1 MAVNPDEIVT
11 IEVKFKTNERS
22 FAKVMS
28 DLKRLTAQSD
38 ENADSF
44 LDLAGAEEE
53 LGDALDANSKKL
65 DSQGKSLGDVDDKTR
80 RLNRAVNRNTHAL
93 AGNSGAMRTMT
104 QNSGAMSRALKNN
117 DKDFTI
123 LQRASLKLRKAFRFL
138 FFVVIA
144 LVAEF
149 VITALTLASVTAAFK
164 LGNLAL
170 KTYNATLGLV
180 GATLASLT
188 AGAAVALATFKEYNA
203 ALTAFQYNQKSVYG
217 DSINQSA
224 SAMRGMTVD
233 TNLATMGVVQLTQA
247 YNVMARSAK
256 VTANQQRALS
266 GSMDFLM
273 GTEDV
278 NKSFQAMANFV
289 GLLSK
294 NKKVTS
300 EVTAAAQ
307 GVSKEFAK
315 EIGKQ
320 KDKSAGAILSK
331 MASGQLV
338 ADAGIEG
345 RFQNVTQTLV
355 AIFKRYV
362 TFMARD
368 LSDFGDLLMN
378 NAKKILKSF
387 YENMRDYFGR
397 VRLEVF
403 RFADGT
409 LTPGLITFGN
419 WMENFSVK
427 LIREYLPKI
436 AGGAEWLRKTFRDI
450 GKSFNAFVNSLEK
463 FRKGSDIIVD
473 MFGEPLLAVF
483 RIFGRNAEQLAYM
496 AEDNEE
502 AYMRWGSA
510 LEKLIF
516 SIGDLFSALKVAFTE
531 ALPVLTAVVNG
542 IASVI
547 DGLSYAIRM
556 IGTLKLGLPGFL
568 GGGGVVGTGEGKSG
582 MVGGGMGPGVGGLVT
597 LGLLASLYKGRRYAY
612 RDQYYRTGAGSPGYA
627 SKAGAS
633 AAMSGYGLGGIYGF
647 GSRVAGM
654 GGGLNPL
661 PVVSGLGTTIGGI
674 RGTYVDART
683 GATSGRPQGKYRSA
697 IATLRSLPENFRTH
711 YFTKGRFSSGT
722 IAAQEAVAYH
732 GMVTGRQENN
742 RAFDAHQFAINP
754 YTNKNFMDPSGI
766 MAYRAGATFSG
777 GTIDA
782 EYYRKAQAIQNDP
795 TLTKTD
801 RQVALK
807 ELDSQYKTAYS
818 AMNAAVYGKKDPNTV
833 RAFRGYR
840 DVKGI
845 LGGTASTLGYG
856 ALQKSVAGAPLDAKE
871 QQTLTAYKD
880 FMARDKA
887 LRGKYT
893 EGSDASYKAFARHVR
908 GQRIK
913 ANFAG
918 FGEASQAVG
927 RRSFSPMMGMMGGM
941 ILASGATS
949 KIRDADTRMAAE
961 RALGIGSMF
970 GTTGMGIAAGLSLT
984 GSTSTTKA
992 SLGGALA
999 GYSAARPIKQVLE
1012 GVLGPKGA
1020 LIGTIIQGVAAIGGA
1035 VYGAIKAGENRRK
1048 QAANAAKDFVNAQMG
1063 ELALGMMG
1071 FTKSQKFDVKTG
1083 KMINVFTKTGKA
1095 NIMNY
1100 SDRRARQL
1108 DKMSPLFG
1116 PQGVSSIKTLAD
1128 ARAMEKKLIATGAL
1142 PSSGIPGLDKN
1153 TRNDVNAYKGYFE
1166 DITTQLGGS
1175 FKVGRIQY
1183 NKDINGNII
1192 YDPVTGMP
1200 STTGLGEE
1208 TRNLIDVVG
1217 AKNLFKNPQRMFKT
1231 DKRGRFIG
1239 FKEVEEMGFTPAQLG
1254 VDFIDQ
1260 PTPSQLQEALK
1271 NKSIATKLLPGTTD
1285 IAGSVF
1291 AEAAIMGRAQNN
1303 VQNIMTLFGMAQ
1315 EEVLALAAQ
1324 KQVNI
1329 MDPFADL
1336 TEIIRDLGKA
1346 TVKTAEEMRAAVT
1359 DVQIASLKLLDDPI
1373 VLRNANAAFTSSANA
1388 VRNAG
1393 GGATYEQFVDVA
1405 RTAQAY
1411 YALASPDNPFRY
1423 LDYVRNLS
1431 TGEGF
1436 SPEVRTA
1443 LQNTGAGAKLAEVTS
1458 ETATG
1463 YARLGTQQVMGNLV
1477 NAGYLFTDSTAD
1489 EKFRGKLAEIF
1500 NSDKYSAES
1509 KNNLLNVLNTQLID
1523 PTTGKI
1529 NFDKI
1534 GSLDGAG
1541 AAFVA
1546 AIKESDFALKST
1558 DVMQVNIQ
1566 GADVEIFKK
1575 LAASM
1580 GQSFMTGIDKPEF
1593 WETAPEWW
1601 TQMLG
1606 HEWQIVGKTLQ
1617 MNPRADTMTPR
1628 RGAVGD
1634 TSTSRALSG
1643 TMRAHSYF
1651 NSMLTG
1657 KRQITSSLRFDNL
1670 GSPSSDHA
1678 AGRAYDLTGQNLGQY
1693 QRMIDKAGGF
1703 AEFHG
1708 VASSRHLHVVP
1719 PIGDV
1724 YGSRAGKMSVTSSS
1738 AQNGVNQSVTV
1749 NVYGAPGQSEKAIA
1763 RQVVAAIEER
1773 ERRARERN

>member
-1 MAVNPDEIVT
+1 VAVNADEVVT
-11 IEVKFKTNERS
+11 IRVDFKSNKKDMG
-22 FAKVMS
+22 KVLAQIEA
-28 DLKRLTAQSD
+28 LKAAAD
-38 ENADSF
+38 DNADSF
-44 LDLAGAEEE
+44 DDLVDSSEDFGQV
-53 LGDALDANSKKL
+53 LNTNSKKL
-65 DSQGKSLGDVDDKTR
+65 NSHGKSLTDVDDTTQ
-80 RLNRAVNRNTHAL
+80 RLNRTVRQNTSSL
-93 AGNSGAMRTMT
+93 SSNSGAMRTMT

-117 DKDFTI
+117 DRDFTI

-331 MASGQLV
+331 MASGELV

-436 AGGAEWLRKTFRDI
+436 AGGADWLRKTFRDI

-473 MFGEPLLAVF
+473 MFGEPLLAIF

-502 AYMRWGSA
+502 AYLKWGSA
-510 LEKLIF
+510 LERLIF

-542 IASVI
+542 IAAVI
-547 DGLSYAIRM
+547 DGLSYVIRM
-556 IGTLKLGLPGFL
+556 VGTLKLGLPGFL
-568 GGGGVVGTGEGKSG
+568 GGGGVVGTGGGKSG
-582 MVGGGMGPGVGGLVT
+582 MDGGGMGPGVGGLVT
-597 LGLLASLYKGRRYAY
+597 LALLASLYKGRRYAY
-612 RDQYYRTGAGSPGYA
+612 RDQYYRMGTGSPGYA
-627 SKAGAS
+627 STAGAG
-633 AAMSGYGLGGIYGF
+633 AARAGYGLGGIYGF
-647 GSRVAGM
+647 GSKIAGM

-661 PVVSGLGTTIGGI
+661 PVISGLGTTIGGF
-674 RGTYVDART
+674 RGAYAQARA
-683 GATSGRPQGKYRSA
+683 GQGGVPGQGVFGSA
-697 IATLRSLPENFRTH
+697 ISAVRTFPQTFANN
-711 YFTKGRFSSGT
+711 YMTKGRFSSGT
-722 IAAQEAVAYH
+722 IAAREAAAYH
-732 GMVTGRQENN
+732 AMATGRQEGN

-754 YTNKNFMDPSGI
+754 YTNKNFMDPSGV
-766 MAYRAGATFSG
+766 MAYRAAGANFSS

-782 EYYRKAQAIQNDP
+782 EFNSRAQAIMNDP
-795 TLTKTD
+795 TLSNTEKKSQLKDLD
-801 RQVALK
+801 R
-807 ELDSQYKTAYS
+807 DYKTAYS
-818 AMNAAVYGKKDPNTV
+818 GMNAAIYGRNTGN
-833 RAFRGYR
+833 RAR
-840 DVKGI
+840 DISKQ
-845 LGGTASTLGYG
+845 LGGAGGLLARSN
-856 ALQKSVAGAPLDAKE
+856 AGATLTGAD

-908 GQRIK
+908 GQRLR
-913 ANFAG
+913 ASVSG

-941 ILASGATS
+941 ILASGVTS

-999 GYSAARPIKQVLE
+999 GYSAAKPIKQVLE

-1020 LIGTIIQGVAAIGGA
+1020 VIGTIIQGVALIGGA

-1071 FTKSQKFDVKTG
+1071 YTKSQKFDVKTG
-1083 KMINVFTKTGKA
+1083 KNINVFTKTRKASIMDYSQRRGK
-1095 NIMNY
+1095 
-1100 SDRRARQL
+1100 QL
-1108 DKMSPLFG
+1108 DQMSPLFG
-1116 PQGVSSIKTLAD
+1116 PQGASSIKTLAD

-1153 TRNDVNAYKGYFE
+1153 TRNDVNAYKGFFE

-1175 FKVGRIQY
+1175 FKVGRIGYVRDQ
-1183 NKDINGNII
+1183 NGNIV
-1192 YDPVTGMP
+1192 YDSKTGMP
-1200 STTGLGEE
+1200 AMTGLGDE
-1208 TRNLIDVVG
+1208 TRNLIDIIGV
-1217 AKNLFKNPQRMFKT
+1217 KNLYKNPQRMFKT
-1231 DKRGRFIG
+1231 DKRGRITG
-1239 FKEVEEMGFTPAQLG
+1239 FKQLEEMGFTPAQLG
-1254 VDFIDQ
+1254 LDFIGQ
-1260 PTPSQLQEALK
+1260 PTPSQLQEVLK
-1271 NKSIATKLLPGTTD
+1271 NKSMATALRPGTTE

-1291 AEAAIMGRAQNN
+1291 AEAAIMGRAQTN
-1303 VQNIMTLFGMAQ
+1303 VRNIMELFGMAE

-1336 TEIIRDLGKA
+1336 TEVIRDLGKA
-1346 TVKTAEEMRAAVT
+1346 TTRTAEEMRAAVI
-1359 DVQIASLKLLDDPI
+1359 DVQIAALKLLDDPI
-1373 VLRNANAAFTSSANA
+1373 ALRNANAAFTSSENA
-1388 VRNAG
+1388 MRNAG
-1393 GGATYEQFVDVA
+1393 KGATYEQFVDVA
-1405 RTAQAY
+1405 RTAQALF
-1411 YALASPDNPFRY
+1411 AITDPNNPFMYMNY
-1423 LDYVRNLS
+1423 LSGLS
-1431 TGEGF
+1431 KGTGFGADVQ
-1436 SPEVRTA
+1436 SGLATS
-1443 LQNTGAGAKLAEVTS
+1443 GAGAKLQQVVD
-1458 ETATG
+1458 ETAGG

-1477 NAGYLFTDSTAD
+1477 NAGFLFADTNAD
-1489 EKFRGKLAEIF
+1489 EKFRKGLTDIF
-1500 NSDKYSAES
+1500 KSDQYSSES
-1509 KNNLLNVLNTQLID
+1509 KNNLLNVLSTQLLD
-1523 PTTGKI
+1523 PATGKI
-1529 NFDKI
+1529 NFKKI
-1534 GSLDGAG
+1534 ENLEGAG
-1541 AAFVA
+1541 AAFV
-1546 AIKESDFALKST
+1546 KLLNQDDFTLKST

-1566 GADVEIFKK
+1566 GADADVFKK
-1575 LAASM
+1575 LAQEM
-1580 GQSFMTGIDKPEF
+1580 GRSFMLGIDKPEF

-1606 HEWQIVGKTLQ
+1606 HEWQIVSNRLQ
-1617 MNPRADTMTPR
+1617 MNPRSDTMTPR

-1634 TSTSRALSG
+1634 TPTSRALSG

>member
-1 MAVNPDEIVT
+1 VAVNADEIVT
-11 IEVKFKTNERS
+11 IRVDFKSNKKDMSKVLAQIEALKAAADDNAGSFDDLVDSNEN
-22 FAKVMS
+22 FGQV
-28 DLKRLTAQSD
+28 
-38 ENADSF
+38 
-44 LDLAGAEEE
+44 LDT
-53 LGDALDANSKKL
+53 NSKKL
-65 DSQGKSLGDVDDKTR
+65 NSHGKSVTDVDDRTQ
-80 RLNRAVNRNTHAL
+80 RLNKTVNRNVVSL
-93 AGNSGAMRTMT
+93 NSNSGAMRTMT
-104 QNSGAMSRALKNN
+104 QNSGAMSKALKNN
-117 DKDFTI
+117 DRDFTI

-164 LGNLAL
+164 LGNLTL

-436 AGGAEWLRKTFRDI
+436 AGGADWLRKTFRDI

-473 MFGEPLLAVF
+473 MFGEPLLAIF

-502 AYMRWGSA
+502 AYLKWGSA
-510 LEKLIF
+510 LERLIF

-542 IASVI
+542 IATVI
-547 DGLSYAIRM
+547 DGLSYVIRM
-556 IGTLKLGLPGFL
+556 VGTLKLGLPGFL
-568 GGGGVVGTGEGKSG
+568 GGGGVVGTGGGKSG
-582 MVGGGMGPGVGGLVT
+582 MVDGGMGPGVGGLVT
-597 LGLLASLYKGRRYAY
+597 LALLASLYKGRRYAY
-612 RDQYYRTGAGSPGYA
+612 RDRYYRMGTGSPGYA
-627 SKAGAS
+627 SQAGAS
-633 AAMSGYGLGGIYGF
+633 AARAGYGLGGIYGF
-647 GSRVAGM
+647 GSKIAGM

-661 PVVSGLGTTIGGI
+661 PVISGLGTTIGGF
-674 RGTYVDART
+674 RGAYAQARA
-683 GATSGRPQGKYRSA
+683 GQGGVPGQGVFGSA
-697 IATLRSLPENFRTH
+697 ISAVRTFPQTFANN
-711 YFTKGRFSSGT
+711 YMTKGRFSSGT
-722 IAAQEAVAYH
+722 MAAREAAAYH
-732 GMVTGRQENN
+732 AMATGRQQDN

-754 YTNKNFMDPSGI
+754 YTNKNFMDPSGV
-766 MAYRAGATFSG
+766 MAYRVQHANVSG
-777 GTIDA
+777 STIDA
-782 EYYRKAQAIQNDP
+782 HYARAAQQIYNNPNLSA
-795 TLTKTD
+795 TD
-801 RQVALK
+801 RKVALA
-807 ELDSQYKTAYS
+807 ELDSNYKTAYS
-818 AMNAAVYGKKDPNTV
+818 QMNAAVYGVGMGGN
-833 RAFRGYR
+833 RAFKGYQ
-840 DVKGI
+840 DVKNM
-845 LGGTASTLGYG
+845 LGGRQ
-856 ALQKSVAGAPLDAKE
+856 ALARSNAGQQNLSVKE
-871 QQTLTAYKD
+871 QQTVTAYKD

-908 GQRIK
+908 GQRVR
-913 ANFAG
+913 ASASG

-941 ILASGATS
+941 ILASGVTS

-970 GTTGMGIAAGLSLT
+970 GTTGMGIMAGISLM

-999 GYSAARPIKQVLE
+999 GYSAAKPIKQVLE

-1020 LIGTIIQGVAAIGGA
+1020 VIGTIIQGVALIGGA

-1063 ELALGMMG
+1063 ELALDMMG
-1071 FTKSQKFDVKTG
+1071 FTKSQKFDLKTG

-1100 SDRRARQL
+1100 ASLKAKQL

-1153 TRNDVNAYKGYFE
+1153 TRNDVNAFKGYFE
-1166 DITTQLGGS
+1166 GITTQLGGS
-1175 FKVGRIQY
+1175 FMVGSSGY
-1183 NKDINGNII
+1183 KTDINGNII
-1192 YDPVTGMP
+1192 YDPSTGMP
-1200 STTGLGEE
+1200 ATTGKGDEK
-1208 TRNLIDVVG
+1208 RNLIDLVG
-1217 AKNLFKNPQRMFKT
+1217 AKNLFKNAQRMFKT
-1231 DKRGRFIG
+1231 DKRGRITG
-1239 FKEVEEMGFTPAQLG
+1239 FKQLEEMGFTPAQLG
-1254 VDFIDQ
+1254 VDFIGV
-1260 PTPSQLQEALK
+1260 PTPAQLQEVLK
-1271 NKSIATKLLPGTTD
+1271 NKPIATGLRPGTTE
-1285 IAGSVF
+1285 IADSVF
-1291 AEAAIMGRAQNN
+1291 AEAAIVGRAQTNI
-1303 VQNIMTLFGMAQ
+1303 QNIMTLFGMAR

-1336 TEIIRDLGKA
+1336 TDVIRDLGKA
-1346 TVKTAEEMRAAVT
+1346 TTKTAEEMRAAVI
-1359 DVQIASLKLLDDPI
+1359 DVQIAALKLLDEPI
-1373 VLRNANAAFTSSANA
+1373 ALREAGAAFTSSENA
-1388 VRNAG
+1388 MRNAG
-1393 GGATYEQFVDVA
+1393 KGATYDQFVDVA
-1405 RTAQAY
+1405 RTAQALF
-1411 YALASPDNPFRY
+1411 AITDPNNPFMY
-1423 LDYVRNLS
+1423 LNYLS
-1431 TGEGF
+1431 GLSKGTGFGADVQ
-1436 SPEVRTA
+1436 SGLVTS
-1443 LQNTGAGAKLAEVTS
+1443 GAGAKLTQVVD
-1458 ETATG
+1458 ETAAG

-1477 NAGYLFTDSTAD
+1477 NAGFLFADTAAD
-1489 EKFRGKLAEIF
+1489 EKFRKGLTDIF
-1500 NSDKYSAES
+1500 KSDQYSSES
-1509 KNNLLNVLNTQLID
+1509 KNNLLNVLSTQLLD
-1523 PTTGKI
+1523 PATGKI
-1529 NFDKI
+1529 NFKKI
-1534 GSLDGAG
+1534 ENLEGAG
-1541 AAFVA
+1541 AAFV
-1546 AIKESDFALKST
+1546 KLLNQDDFTLKST

-1566 GADVEIFKK
+1566 GADADVFNK
-1575 LAASM
+1575 LAQEM
-1580 GQSFMTGIDKPEF
+1580 GRSFMLGIDKPEF

-1606 HEWQIVGKTLQ
+1606 HEWQLVDDKLQ
-1617 MNPRADTMTPR
+1617 MNPRTPDTTTPR

-1634 TSTSRALSG
+1634 TPTSRALSG

-1763 RQVVAAIEER
+1763 RHVVAAIEER